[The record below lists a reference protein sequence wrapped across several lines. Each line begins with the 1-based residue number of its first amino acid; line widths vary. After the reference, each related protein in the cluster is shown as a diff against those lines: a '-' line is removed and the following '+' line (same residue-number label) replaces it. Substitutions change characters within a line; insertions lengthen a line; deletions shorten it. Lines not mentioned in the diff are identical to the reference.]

1 MHKSFNGILAMLFVV
16 VPVAHNLAQPDVKKP
31 EAAKPADESPKSGRR
46 AELEKQF
53 QERLTEA
60 TLEGIWQMTGKSGLA
75 AEEPLS
81 EPLPD
86 RYEIASVAKILDD
99 FWVINARIQYGDRD
113 VTVPITVRVV
123 WVEDTPVITLDDLS
137 IPLIGTYSAR
147 VIIHRNFYSGTW
159 LSNENNYG
167 GILAG
172 RIRKSGDA
180 PPAAKPQSETD
191 ASLPHTRKPDS
202 ANQ

>member
-1 MHKSFNGILAMLFVV
+1 MIRLFETIMAMLFSAALVHAAT
-16 VPVAHNLAQPDVKKP
+16 AHPNENSPTANNT
-31 EAAKPADESPKSGRR
+31 ASTAKPSGKQ

-53 QERLTEA
+53 QERLTGA

-81 EPLPD
+81 DPRPE

-99 FWVINARIQYGDRD
+99 FWAINARIQYGDRD
-113 VTVPITVRVV
+113 VTVPVTVRVE
-123 WVEDTPVITLDDLS
+123 WVADTPIITLDDLP
-137 IPLIGTYSAR
+137 IPLVGTYSAR

-172 RIRKSGDA
+172 RIVRAKDRPSA
-180 PPAAKPQSETD
+180 PEAKPEPSE
-191 ASLPHTRKPDS
+191 
-202 ANQ
+202 